1 MTDTG
6 KNTIIQPALY
16 AADLTFATLP
26 AQIPLLNLTFFKTL
40 YLLAA
45 VLGY

>member
-6 KNTIIQPALY
+6 KNTITQPALH
-16 AADLTFATLP
+16 AADSTFATLR
-26 AQIPLLNLTFFKTL
+26 AQIPLLNLTFFKTV

-45 VLGY
+45 VLNY